1 MLRAH
6 LLAERGNAR
15 DVLDVV
21 EDAGAEGGLRER
33 VDRREDGGVGAH
45 GDLLQSGRV
54 LGAGGLAE
62 VAALAVSGRL
72 ARAAEAREAEVRS
85 GRAGDRQK
93 NLGEGRPG
101 ERVFGGDAGE
111 SRGGKWAHP
120 FWLFGELKQ
129 SGAGERAGS
138 AVSAAACASLTP
150 WARRAREGV
159 MGDSAL
165 AKSKKGEDKSAAC
178 ESGEGRVSRRRGQR
192 SRVNSDTPGCGRV
205 GRVEARERARGAA
218 SPGRVRCR
226 RKPSG
231 REREMC
237 MTRARTVSFAP
248 FAPLPEGR
256 SGVNMP
262 GGSWLLS
269 MSDCECALRSRSG
282 EVGPLRPR
290 SGPSLARAKSCAAR
304 LRKKRELFS
313 PRRGGSRRGARTC
326 DGRGRGVSGRL
337 GSDRVGAG

>member
-1 MLRAH
+1 MATPRAGAGRGRFSRSGGIGATGGAGVARRASGIVRSGRGGSGGGRAERCFSRAD

-101 ERVFGGDAGE
+101 ERVVGGDAGE

-178 ESGEGRVSRRRGQR
+178 EGGEGRVSRRRGQR
-192 SRVNSDTPGCGRV
+192 SRVDSDTPGCGQV

-226 RKPSG
+226 RK
-231 REREMC
+231 
-237 MTRARTVSFAP
+237 
-248 FAPLPEGR
+248 LL
-256 SGVNMP
+256 
-262 GGSWLLS
+262 GGNVK
-269 MSDCECALRSRSG
+269 C
-282 EVGPLRPR
+282 V
-290 SGPSLARAKSCAAR
+290 
-304 LRKKRELFS
+304 
-313 PRRGGSRRGARTC
+313 
-326 DGRGRGVSGRL
+326 
-337 GSDRVGAG
+337 